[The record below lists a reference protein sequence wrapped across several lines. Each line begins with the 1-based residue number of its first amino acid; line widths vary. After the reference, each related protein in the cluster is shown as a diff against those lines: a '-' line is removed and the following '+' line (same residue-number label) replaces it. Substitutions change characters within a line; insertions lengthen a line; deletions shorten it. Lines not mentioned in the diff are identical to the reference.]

1 LRATAAVPDP
11 GEATTM
17 VTERNTE
24 AELARALSVIA
35 RRENIVVVYED
46 LAARAGLG
54 LSPGDCW
61 LLLRLRDHTPVSTRE
76 LAERLQLPERLLGP
90 HLDRLIE
97 QGDVTRS
104 DGQLVFTDAGG
115 EAAERLVQSRS
126 AQLGGLLGDMPVRE
140 RDQLMDLLHRLAAS
154 LLVAPA
160 GKTLLEAGR

>member
-1 LRATAAVPDP
+1 MSIQA
-11 GEATTM
+11 
-17 VTERNTE
+17 
-24 AELARALSVIA
+24 LA
-35 RRENIVVVYED
+35 N
-46 LAARAGLG
+46 
-54 LSPGDCW
+54 
-61 LLLRLRDHTPVSTRE
+61 
-76 LAERLQLPERLLGP
+76 RLQLAEQLLGP